1 MFKKNI
7 LCCILSIIIGEPSI
21 GQHETNETS
30 EVFFDGEGLTAVS
43 KFYWQFSDY
52 PQARSV
58 IFETEIVTIII
69 INVLYNKLIFLINL
83 IILLSHLYSFIYLI

>member
-1 MFKKNI
+1 MFKKII
-7 LCCILSIIIGEPSI
+7 LCCILPVILGEFSI

-52 PQARSV
+52 PQACSV

-69 INVLYNKLIFLINL
+69 INILYNKLNF
-83 IILLSHLYSFIYLI
+83 